1 MAKVCEICGKSPST
15 GNTVSHSNK
24 KNKRWWK
31 PNVQKVRVLVN
42 GEVKR
47 MRVCTSCLKDGKVQ
61 RAV

>member
-31 PNVQKVRVLVN
+31 PNVQKVRVIVN

-47 MRVCTSCLKDGKVQ
+47 MRVCTS
-61 RAV
+61 

>member
-1 MAKVCEICGKSPST
+1 MSKVCEICGKRPTT

-31 PNVQKVRVLVN
+31 PNVQKVKVIVD
-42 GEVKR
+42 GEVKK
-47 MRVCTSCLKDGKVQ
+47 MRVCTKCLKAGKVQ